1 MPYLTSKRYDR
12 QTNRQ
17 IDCHRN
23 VYVLF
28 TSFLKFLSRGVLI
41 IVFTGL
47 LRPEVQP
54 LTLLY
59 TIFVRKGTPVVYL
72 LLTKWFPFHIR

>member
-1 MPYLTSKRYDR
+1 MPYLTPKRYDR

-28 TSFLKFLSRGVLI
+28 TFFKFLSRGVLI

-59 TIFVRKGTPVVYL
+59 TILVRKGTPFVYV
-72 LLTKWFPFHIR
+72 LLTK